1 MNDSREI
8 RVVLADDHV
17 PTRAGVRLALEASG
31 FTILAECADAD
42 SAVAAVLRHRP
53 DLILLALFLPG
64 GGLAATRQI
73 HEQMPETTI
82 VILTASPSDEDRFE
96 AFVAGASGYLLKD
109 DTSAERLPAA
119 LRSVLAG
126 EAALPRAVEK
136 RLIEEFRTLRDLKS
150 SRFHLLRRTGPRAG
164 LTDREGE
171 VLDLIAEGLSTPVV
185 ARRLGISDV
194 TVRRHI
200 SSAVHKLGATD
211 RRTAVERLSE
221 GSPRA
226 RPKEGP

>member
-31 FTILAECADAD
+31 FTFLAECADAD
-42 SAVAAVLRHRP
+42 AAVAAVLRHRP
-53 DLILLALFLPG
+53 DLILLDLYMPG
-64 GGLAATRQI
+64 GGLAATRLI

-109 DTSAERLPAA
+109 TSAERLPAA

-126 EAALPRAVEK
+126 EAALPRTVEK
-136 RLIEEFRTLRDLKS
+136 RLIEEFRVLRDLKS
-150 SRFHLLRRTGPRAG
+150 SRFHLPRRAG
-164 LTDREGE
+164 PGADLTDREAE
-171 VLDLIAEGLSTPVV
+171 VLDLIAAGLSTPAV

-226 RPKEGP
+226 RPEEGP

>member
-1 MNDSREI
+1 MNGSPEI

-42 SAVAAVLRHRP
+42 TAVAEALRHRP
-53 DLILLALFLPG
+53 DLILLDLYMPG
-64 GGLAATRQI
+64 GGLAATRLI
-73 HEQMPETTI
+73 RERVPETTI
-82 VILTASPSDEDRFE
+82 VVLTASPSDEDRFE
-96 AFVAGASGYLLKD
+96 ALVAGASGYLLK

-126 EAALPRAVEK
+126 EAAVPRAVEK
-136 RLIEEFRTLRDLKS
+136 RLIEEFRALRDLDS
-150 SRFHLLRRTGPRAG
+150 GRFDLPRRAGPGGG
-164 LTDREGE
+164 LTDRESE
-171 VLDLIAEGLSTPVV
+171 VLNLIAEGLSTPVV

-211 RRTAVERLSE
+211 RRNAVERLSE
-221 GSPRA
+221 GNPRT
-226 RPKEGP
+226 RPEDGP

>member
-1 MNDSREI
+1 
-8 RVVLADDHV
+8 
-17 PTRAGVRLALEASG
+17 
-31 FTILAECADAD
+31 
-42 SAVAAVLRHRP
+42 
-53 DLILLALFLPG
+53 
-64 GGLAATRQI
+64 
-73 HEQMPETTI
+73 MPETTI
-82 VILTASPSDEDRFE
+82 IILTASPSDEDRFE

-109 DTSAERLPAA
+109 TSAERLPAA

-126 EAALPRAVEK
+126 EVALPRAVEK

-150 SRFHLLRRTGPRAG
+150 SRFHLPRRTGPRAG

-226 RPKEGP
+226 LPEEGP